1 MKRIEFIAPVEA
13 MRGNLSGAQDLRY
26 AENDN
31 KAYEGPVGSV
41 NYARNYSPRFIGA
54 KVAKNGRK
62 YFTVRTKSANHL
74 TAKAKHA
81 MALLGGTG
89 ALVGAILH
97 TKSSDVYE
105 GVYAQWL
112 AMQALGSKKTLRQY
126 LSDTIRLGLEAKQ
139 KTITFAGPNAPV
151 TIGNP
156 WMTDPT
162 PGAQV
167 SSDVL
172 LKFATELGPQGLVE
186 IPILFTDANGN
197 KHNLK
202 VFAVTGQSWRD
213 QQSTGGALDSML
225 GRVGYADGAVTG
237 IRFVV
242 PEGGDV
248 KISVGSDLTSTPLY
262 EKDDDVETAVAS
274 SDNPST
280 SSVYVAHP
288 AA

>member
-97 TKSSDVYE
+97 TKSSDVYQ
-105 GVYAQWL
+105 GIYAQWVAL
-112 AMQALGSKKTLRQY
+112 QALGSKKTLRQY
-126 LSDTIRLGLEAKQ
+126 MSDTIRLGLEAKQ
-139 KTITFAGPNAPV
+139 KSITFAGPNAPI

-156 WMTDPT
+156 WMSEVT

-167 SSDVL
+167 TTDVL
-172 LKFATELGPQGLVE
+172 VKFATELGPQGIVE
-186 IPILFTDANGN
+186 IPISFTDENGN
-197 KHNLK
+197 MRNII
-202 VFAVTGQSWRD
+202 VFAVTGQSWRAQHD
-213 QQSTGGALDSML
+213 DGGAFDSML
-225 GRVGYADGAVTG
+225 GRFGYADGVATRIG
-237 IRFVV
+237 FVV
-242 PEGGDV
+242 PAEGNV
-248 KISVGSDLTSTPLY
+248 EISVGSSLTSYPLY
-262 EKDDDVETAVAS
+262 EKDDDEETAVPS

-280 SSVYVAHP
+280 SIVYVAHP